1 MFRNRTN
8 LTVAASI
15 ALTASIAL
23 AGGAAAADLT
33 VTGESDPTLQIA
45 LTDATAAFGT
55 NLTPA
60 GAASNAEGT
69 ANVDGSGSG
78 ACYEWAGSITV
89 NSNVGYDVT
98 ITPAGANSKLNFLSA
113 NPADFA
119 ACAGGTEITASAITS
134 FAQNQTLTA
143 SRGHDFWLGLEV
155 LWTDAPSAT
164 RGDAT
169 LAFTVAA
176 DA

>member
-1 MFRNRTN
+1 V
-8 LTVAASI
+8 TV
-15 ALTASIAL
+15 
-23 AGGAAAADLT
+23 
-33 VTGESDPTLQIA
+33 
-45 LTDATAAFGT
+45 
-55 NLTPA
+55 
-60 GAASNAEGT
+60 
-69 ANVDGSGSG
+69 
-78 ACYEWAGSITV
+78 YEWAGSITV

-98 ITPAGANSKLNFLSA
+98 ITPAGAKSKLNFLSA

-119 ACAGGTEITASAITS
+119 ACAGGMEITASAITS

-155 LWTDAPSAT
+155 LWTDAPSTT